1 VQTARLR
8 RTLVEAYS
16 FFLVRVSRNMQDHAL
31 LPSWRRLVRSR
42 RELGRTGPRA
52 GAGPHR
58 DLDEVAGG
66 VGVQLVVRVLAAVCD
81 AVLAGRPVRRRVG
94 ERGQEVQALDGAR
107 LEGRVHVRVR
117 DVVVLRMRRVSGPS
131 TAALEPPQAGRWLS
145 GARRRRRHEAH
156 AA

>member
-1 VQTARLR
+1 MQTARLR

-117 DVVVLRMRRVSGPS
+117 DVVVLRMRRASGPS
-131 TAALEPPQAGRWLS
+131 TAALEQPQAGCWLS